1 MKNEKNK
8 VDTPEETKPYQPRPA
23 WQVWGARIGLVLMV
37 IIIILSYIRI
47 ASGKM

>member
-8 VDTPEETKPYQPRPA
+8 VDTPEEAKPYQSRPA